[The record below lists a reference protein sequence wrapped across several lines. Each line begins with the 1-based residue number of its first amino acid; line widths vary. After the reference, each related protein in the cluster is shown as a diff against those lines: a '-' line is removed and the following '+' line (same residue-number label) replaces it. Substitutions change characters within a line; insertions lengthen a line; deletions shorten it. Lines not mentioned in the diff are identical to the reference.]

1 MFLQICAFCCTL
13 LYFGTYI
20 LNKLHGYWELN
31 PFAIFERL
39 KEDIWLQGRRKNH
52 NWNQEEELIHYWWK
66 MSSLFYRVRL
76 SFKLFAL
83 PCLRRSGFI
92 HLIGKN
98 PSVKSDEKIKW
109 WNYLPEYFWLT
120 KQYFSQRI
128 HFTNTR
134 YMATGFFIVKC
145 HFLYQN
151 ECFDLQPCDLKC
163 ETKLRLLRD
172 CLKITFMCWR
182 QQKM

>member
-109 WNYLPEYFWLT
+109 WNYLPMNIFDWRNNILANEYILPTQDTWQL
-120 KQYFSQRI
+120 
-128 HFTNTR
+128 
-134 YMATGFFIVKC
+134 V
-145 HFLYQN
+145 FLS
-151 ECFDLQPCDLKC
+151 
-163 ETKLRLLRD
+163 
-172 CLKITFMCWR
+172 
-182 QQKM
+182 